1 MANEKN
7 LEKGKATQFK
17 KGDAAKKSGK
27 KGGVASGEARRERK
41 TLKDELLLLL
51 AEGDTQKKMCTKLIN
66 RVKNKGDVKAFIAI
80 RDTIG
85 EKPMEKIMT
94 ANIDPETA
102 REVEEMVR
110 ASLPELQKMVR
121 VEGTEPPKEAE
132 P

>member
-17 KGDAAKKSGK
+17 KGDAAKESGK

-85 EKPMEKIMT
+85 EKPMEKIIT

-110 ASLPELQKMVR
+110 ASLPELQKMVHGER
-121 VEGTEPPKEAE
+121 TEQKEEAE
-132 P
+132 T